1 MMKNNVVKSSKISHV
16 YSEFSSYLQSST
28 VNGLC
33 RKHLTDFTRN
43 RKMNF
48 YMILYYFIFRNKTT
62 TNSELSHFY
71 ASLDQ
76 FEKRISKQA
85 LNKAIRKVNPNVFV
99 HLINQFASIFYSSG
113 LSKTYRGYHVLAE
126 DGTYID
132 IPYNIINLN
141 QFQFSMGKHVHD
153 MFDVF
158 KVQSKA
164 GGLYDVL
171 NGIFVDFS
179 LRPAP
184 YSETPLAFEHLYR
197 TENMFKDK
205 KVLYIADRYYGSAE
219 IISHL
224 EFLGYKYC
232 IRGKTNFYKRQ
243 VSEMTN
249 DDEWIEV
256 NVDEKWIKRF
266 RFSDEAKE
274 SRKNNP
280 VLRIRVIKRKYEY
293 KDTDGNIVS
302 EDLVFFTNL
311 SQEEFSA
318 DQIIELYA
326 SRWDIEV
333 SYKTLKS
340 VMELE
345 RFISEDGDVAEC
357 SIYGK
362 ILYHNIIG
370 ILRKEFNDKLD
381 KSSKEKKY
389 VVNIT
394 QLMEAVKS
402 LNIMSDM
409 FTAKERKIKKK
420 IDELWKMID
429 KMKVPVRPNRHFKR
443 WGRVIATPP
452 SYRFRLDG
460 RNNPK
465 LKRYQNV
472 LITVAP

>member
-1 MMKNNVVKSSKISHV
+1 
-16 YSEFSSYLQSST
+16 
-28 VNGLC
+28 
-33 RKHLTDFTRN
+33 
-43 RKMNF
+43 
-48 YMILYYFIFRNKTT
+48 MILYYFIFRNKLT

-85 LNKAIRKVNPNVFV
+85 LNKAIKKVNPNVFV

-113 LSKTYRGYHVLAE
+113 LSKTHKGYHVLAE

-132 IPYNIINLN
+132 IPYSIINLN

-153 MFDVF
+153 MFDVL

-171 NGIFVDFS
+171 NGLFVDFS

-197 TENMFKDK
+197 TADIFKDK

-224 EFLGYKYC
+224 EVLGYKYC
-232 IRGKTNFYKRQ
+232 IRGKSNFYKKQ
-243 VSEMTN
+243 VAEMTS

-256 NVDEKWIKRF
+256 NIDEKWIRRF
-266 RFSDEAKE
+266 RISDEAAELRKE
-274 SRKNNP
+274 NP
-280 VLRIRVIKRKYEY
+280 ILRIRVIKRKYEY
-293 KDTDGNIVS
+293 TDKDGNDVV
-302 EDLVFFTNL
+302 EDLIYFTNL
-311 SQEEFSA
+311 SEEEFSA
-318 DQIIELYA
+318 DEIIVLYA

-333 SYKTLKS
+333 SYKTLKT

-345 RFISEDGDVAEC
+345 RFISEDGDVSQC

-362 ILYHNIIG
+362 ILFHNIVGVI
-370 ILRKEFNDKLD
+370 RKEFNDKLD
-381 KSSKEKKY
+381 KSNKVKSY
-389 VVNIT
+389 VVNII
-394 QLMEAVKS
+394 QLIEALRS
-402 LNIMSDM
+402 LNIMSEM
-409 FTAKERKIKKK
+409 FAVKKRKIKKK

-429 KMKVPVRPNRHFKR
+429 KIKVPVRPNRHFKR
-443 WGRVIATPP
+443 WGRVILTAP

-465 LKRYQNV
+465 LRQYNGA
-472 LITVAP
+472 LMTIAP